1 MKTNVKENKSL
12 LKSIPIKDD
21 NFLRML
27 IVFIVVFIA
36 CSLLKGRSFLNL
48 GNFQSMMTQFPEYGL
63 LAIAIALALLIG
75 GIDLSAVYLANL
87 SAIVA
92 GRFLLSQV
100 GADASG
106 GTVTGLILASFLL
119 CLAIGALGGA
129 LNGLLISGLGIPA
142 MLATLGTQSLF
153 WGLGV
158 VLTGGSTMSGFPKQ
172 LSSIINTKFG
182 ILPLGVIIF
191 AVGAVVAGL
200 IVSKSVLGRQMKM
213 YGTNNRAT
221 TFAGLNN
228 LKLVVITHMTSGI
241 LAAMAGIIMWG
252 RYSSAKADNG
262 SSYTMQAILIAVMGG
277 ISPKGGKGSVQGV
290 VIAVLIIQMV
300 SSLLNMYTWIPTAC
314 RQIIWGAL
322 LLLVM
327 IFNYINDQR
336 SKKH

>member
-1 MKTNVKENKSL
+1 MKVNNSL
-12 LKSIPIKDD
+12 LKSRPIKDE
-21 NFLRML
+21 NFLRMM
-27 IVFIVVFIA
+27 IVFVVVFVA
-36 CSLLKGRSFLNL
+36 CSLLKGRSFLNP

-87 SAIVA
+87 SAIIA
-92 GRFLLSQV
+92 GKFLLSQV
-100 GADASG
+100 TENSSDGSI
-106 GTVTGLILASFLL
+106 TGLIFASFLL
-119 CLAIGALGGA
+119 CLAVGALGGV

-153 WGLGV
+153 WGIGV
-158 VLTGGSTMSGFPKQ
+158 VLTGGSTLSGFPKQ
-172 LSSIINTKFG
+172 LSSIVNTKFG
-182 ILPLGVIIF
+182 IVPLSVIIF
-191 AVGAVVAGL
+191 AVGALAAGL
-200 IVSKSVLGRQMKM
+200 IVSKCVLGRQMKM

-228 LKLVVITHMTSGI
+228 LKLVVITHMTAGI
-241 LAAMAGIIMWG
+241 LAGLSGIIMWG
-252 RYSSAKADNG
+252 RYSSAKPDNG

-327 IFNYINDQR
+327 IFNYVNDQR